1 MIGNIQKSIIIRAMR
16 IRKEA
21 GEDPEKILKGYKN
34 LTEEERKEILRVVE
48 QQGDMPWST
57 YRQSSPFAEG

>member
-34 LTEEERKEILRVVE
+34 LPEEERKEIVRVVE
-48 QQGDMPWST
+48 Q
-57 YRQSSPFAEG
+57 

>member
-1 MIGNIQKSIIIRAMR
+1 MIGNIQKSIIIRVMR
-16 IRKEA
+16 IWKEA

-48 QQGDMPWST
+48 Q
-57 YRQSSPFAEG
+57 